1 MRKLSTCKT
10 GEYDPQA
17 AYMLCLAAGWAY
29 LEFDRARDVYRDH
42 GYELHRVAVDSISC
56 DVASSADA
64 TIVAFAGTNDAE
76 DWLTNLD
83 VAKVDWDGYQLHRGF
98 HQAEAA
104 IAQRLS
110 SRYSSEMG
118 NLWVTGHSMGG
129 ALATLHAL
137 RFASGFGDE
146 YLSGVY
152 TFGSPRCMDS
162 RASAMC
168 DQLMWSRH
176 YRHTH
181 GNDLVPRVPS
191 RLRFKHCGRHAH
203 INRRRQLLHN
213 PSPLALLIDRVLGF
227 RMDMVRNHF
236 VEKYLYPLAVASE
249 CEI

>member
-1 MRKLSTCKT
+1 
-10 GEYDPQA
+10 
-17 AYMLCLAAGWAY
+17 MLCLAAGWAY
-29 LEFDRARDVYRDH
+29 LAFDRARDAYRDH
-42 GYELHRVAVDSISC
+42 GYELHRVADGSISC
-56 DVASSADA
+56 DVASSGDA

-118 NLWVTGHSMGG
+118 KLWVTGHSMGG

-137 RFASGFGDE
+137 RFASGFSDE

-203 INRRRQLLHN
+203 INRRRQILHN